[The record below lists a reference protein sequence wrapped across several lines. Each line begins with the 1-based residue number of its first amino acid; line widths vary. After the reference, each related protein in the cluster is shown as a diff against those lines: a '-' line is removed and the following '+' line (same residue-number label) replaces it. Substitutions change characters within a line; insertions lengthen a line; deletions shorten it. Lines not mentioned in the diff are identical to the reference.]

1 MDKVTKIKSKPTPAQ
16 ARILRALDENLGLF
30 LGWIGKQ
37 GWWAGTDKRRVSRE
51 LGNPQAKTI
60 RRMKREGWIAPAED
74 DESSFYYTITEE
86 GRQAIEGLSED
97 DFVPPAPRMTSN
109 EILEILEKDVFPAP
123 WWMVVRELAVD
134 DWKPSDRRIDAFAM
148 RVTSGSLPRSKGVG
162 GISGGRLLM
171 SWALEVKVTR
181 EDFLREIADPRK
193 RIPAMSIAHRF
204 AFVAPA
210 SVIQKGEVPEGCGLI
225 EIDGSGKVFIK
236 VHAAYAPPKQPD
248 WRLVASIARAM
259 TR

>member
-1 MDKVTKIKSKPTPAQ
+1 MAKIKIKPTPAQ

-30 LGWIGKQ
+30 LGFVGRQ
-37 GWWAGTDKRRVSRE
+37 GWWEGTDKRKASRE

-60 RRMKREGWIAPAED
+60 RRMKREGWIAPVED
-74 DESSFYYTITEE
+74 DEKSFYYTITEE
-86 GRQAIEGLSED
+86 GRQAIARLSED
-97 DFVPPAPRMTSN
+97 DFIPPAPKMKSH

-123 WWMVVRELAVD
+123 FWMLVRELALG
-134 DWKPSDRRIDAFAM
+134 DWRFRRRIDAFAL
-148 RVTSGSLPRSKGVG
+148 RIASGRKPEEGTI
-162 GISGGRLLM
+162 GITGGRWLT
-171 SWALEVKVTR
+171 SWALEIKVTH

-210 SVIQKGEVPEGCGLI
+210 GIIPKDEIPEGCGLL

-259 TR
+259 MR